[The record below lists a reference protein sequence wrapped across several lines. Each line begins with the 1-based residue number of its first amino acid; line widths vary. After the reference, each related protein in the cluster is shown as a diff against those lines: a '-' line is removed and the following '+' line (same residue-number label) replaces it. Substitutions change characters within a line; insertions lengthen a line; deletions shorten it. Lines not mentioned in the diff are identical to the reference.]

1 MRAISSPTLSETLPA
16 KQHEELK
23 QQSAADAVTVSAGSG
38 SVSGSSSGGS
48 VAGSTLGVLQQF
60 KRTLRN
66 LNNRN
71 QLQIT
76 PLPGAGAGAVSVD
89 GKSSPTTPTVSISAP
104 AATGNGTSTSCED
117 TVVDSSSGK
126 YRFGPLIWRSS
137 KERRKTKYNRRDKCN
152 SGDSGIQIELEQDE
166 QYVRA
171 LTGAQAGVARA
182 TTPLNRS
189 STPIRAAEL
198 KARTIRRTHSAK
210 ASSILDQAAASAAAS
225 SKPPVHKQLDL
236 GSACSIEREAP
247 ESLPTRSLSQP
258 NGLETYGIRRN
269 DIEDSDSDS
278 VASHEEGEFTLRKKC
293 VAAAEIQYR
302 QANIVKVYLVME
314 LPNKVEICL
323 EN

>member
-1 MRAISSPTLSETLPA
+1 MRAISSPTLSETLPV
-16 KQHEELK
+16 KQHDELK
-23 QQSAADAVTVSAGSG
+23 HTADAIAVTVGTGSG
-38 SVSGSSSGGS
+38 SVTGSSSSAGGGS
-48 VAGSTLGVLQQF
+48 VSGGTLGVLQQF

-76 PLPGAGAGAVSVD
+76 PMPGAGAGAAGAISVD
-89 GKSSPTTPTVSISAP
+89 GKSSPTTPTVSITAP
-104 AATGNGTSTSCED
+104 AAAAASGTGGSEAAANATTPAEHAA
-117 TVVDSSSGK
+117 VDSSSAK

-137 KERRKTKYNRRDKCN
+137 KERRKTKFNRRDKCN

-171 LTGAQAGVARA
+171 LTAGTQPVGVAGG
-182 TTPLNRS
+182 TSTPLNRS

-210 ASSILDQAAASAAAS
+210 AASILDQAAAAA
-225 SKPPVHKQLDL
+225 KPPVHKQLDL

-258 NGLETYGIRRN
+258 NGLETYGMRRN

-278 VASHEEGEFTLRKKC
+278 VASHEEGEFTLCKKIG
-293 VAAAEIQYR
+293 AAVITLTKYNR
-302 QANIVKVYLVME
+302 SDV
-314 LPNKVEICL
+314 
-323 EN
+323 

>member
-16 KQHEELK
+16 AKQHDELK
-23 QQSAADAVTVSAGSG
+23 QMQPDAVAVAVGAGSG
-38 SVSGSSSGGS
+38 SSSSNGGS
-48 VAGSTLGVLQQF
+48 ASGGTLGVLQQF

-66 LNNRN
+66 LNNRH

-76 PLPGAGAGAVSVD
+76 PLPGAAAGAGAGAAATGAVSVD
-89 GKSSPTTPTVSISAP
+89 GKSSPTTPTVSITAP
-104 AATGNGTSTSCED
+104 AASGLE
-117 TVVDSSSGK
+117 TVATTPAENAAAAVDSSSAK

-137 KERRKTKYNRRDKCN
+137 KERRKTKFNRRDKCN

-171 LTGAQAGVARA
+171 LTQPGGVAGGVA
-182 TTPLNRS
+182 SATPLNRS
-189 STPIRAAEL
+189 STSIRAAEL

-210 ASSILDQAAASAAAS
+210 AASILDQAAAAAAAA
-225 SKPPVHKQLDL
+225 KPPMHRQQLDL
-236 GSACSIEREAP
+236 GSACSIERQAP

-278 VASHEEGEFTLRKKC
+278 VASHEEGELQKKG
-293 VAAAEIQYR
+293 AAVI
-302 QANIVKVYLVME
+302 
-314 LPNKVEICL
+314 P
-323 EN
+323 

>member
-23 QQSAADAVTVSAGSG
+23 QQAAAADTVAVAVSAGSG
-38 SVSGSSSGGS
+38 SISGSSSGGS

-76 PLPGAGAGAVSVD
+76 PLSGAGAGGVNLD
-89 GKSSPTTPTVSISAP
+89 GKSSPTTPTVSITAP
-104 AATGNGTSTSCED
+104 AATSTSCED

-278 VASHEEGEFTLRKKC
+278 IASHEEGEFTLR
-293 VAAAEIQYR
+293 
-302 QANIVKVYLVME
+302 
-314 LPNKVEICL
+314 
-323 EN
+323 ENE

>member
-16 KQHEELK
+16 AKQHDELK
-23 QQSAADAVTVSAGSG
+23 QMQTQADVVAVAVGAGSG
-38 SVSGSSSGGS
+38 SGGGTASGG
-48 VAGSTLGVLQQF
+48 TLGVLQQF

-76 PLPGAGAGAVSVD
+76 PLPAAGAGAGAPGTVSVD
-89 GKSSPTTPTVSISAP
+89 GKSSPTTPTVSITAP
-104 AATGNGTSTSCED
+104 AANGLE
-117 TVVDSSSGK
+117 TVTTTPAENAAAAVDSSSAK

-137 KERRKTKYNRRDKCN
+137 KERRKTKFNRRDKCN

-171 LTGAQAGVARA
+171 LTQPGAGVAGVA
-182 TTPLNRS
+182 SAATPLNRS

-210 ASSILDQAAASAAAS
+210 AASILDQAAAAAAAS
-225 SKPPVHKQLDL
+225 KPPMHRQQLDL

-278 VASHEEGEFTLRKKC
+278 VASHEEGESALCKKTES
-293 VAAAEIQYR
+293 VVI
-302 QANIVKVYLVME
+302 L
-314 LPNKVEICL
+314 
-323 EN
+323 